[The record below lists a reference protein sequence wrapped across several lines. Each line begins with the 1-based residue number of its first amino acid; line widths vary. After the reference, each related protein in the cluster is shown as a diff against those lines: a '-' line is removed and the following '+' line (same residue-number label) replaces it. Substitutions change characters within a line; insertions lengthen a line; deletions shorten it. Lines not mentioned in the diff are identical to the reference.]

1 MSLVLILAGA
11 ALVCIAMFNR
21 VPRLV
26 PATPGTPRAAE
37 RNGRV
42 AAPPHRP
49 RATQRGPRLAFVPA
63 RLTETGRAVLTTVG
77 GSVLIA
83 AFFLAL
89 SGS

>member
-26 PATPGTPRAAE
+26 PADVGEPRMAE
-37 RNGRV
+37 RSGRV
-42 AAPPHRP
+42 AAPPRRP
-49 RATQRGPRLAFVPA
+49 RSDQRRLRLAFVPA
-63 RLTETGRAVLTTVG
+63 RLTETGRALLTTVG
-77 GSVLIA
+77 GSVLIV

-89 SGS
+89 SGA